1 MERAVPIPNIAFSI
15 FFIME
20 NKHPLYFTIHGHFYQ
35 PPRENPWTGVIENQP
50 SARPFHDWNDRIAS
64 ECYSPNAASRILSP
78 KGHIVNIVNNYD
90 FMSFNMGPTLMG
102 WIRVN
107 APDTYKRI
115 QEADKRSME
124 RLNGHGNAIAQVYNH
139 IIMPLASAEDKKTQ
153 IAWGIEDFK
162 FHFGRMPEAMW
173 LAETAINLD
182 TVVALIKAGIKF
194 TILSPT
200 QADSF
205 RRFGEQSWTGCSN
218 TDIDTTRP
226 YRIYPRDEKGE
237 LVCDGYLDVFFYNPW
252 LSSAVGFEHLLRSA
266 DTFGSR
272 IHDAWD
278 ANREEPQL
286 VSIGTDGESYG
297 HHEPFG
303 DMCAAWLYNHYA
315 PEHNMVPVNYGWYLE
330 KFPPKHEVLLKNFH
344 SEGCAWSCAHGV
356 GRWYRDCGCST
367 GGGPGWN
374 QKWRGPLREAFN
386 TLKKLA
392 DDVFVR
398 EFEKLSDVNPW
409 DARNN
414 YVQALVAPEDTSR
427 VKDFLAKT
435 IKEPSNEKACAKA
448 IRLLE
453 IQKFCLFSFTSCGW
467 FFNDI
472 EGLEP
477 VQNMRYA
484 LRAMELLEPFLP
496 YGHRIKDDVIC
507 ILAHATSNEHKWNGA
522 EVFTNYA
529 EEKVP
534 VIVKLMAER
543 AAIFHLNLEDD
554 YTDKDSRL
562 SATKIA
568 SRRRQ
573 TLVRAEYNDKL
584 VDEKRVTTVLAITD
598 PLGRV
603 NLVVADGEIEQNGLK
618 FVENPNVSTQKLQ
631 ELYPT
636 AYVVRMRDLMSD
648 SIKHINQ
655 ISTKKYLNDLTQSF
669 SSFALSHGL
678 SIDSLADSDHTL
690 PDTMRKILSLE
701 LNSKIHHLALEFKE
715 NDDAAI
721 FEEIRDLINEAKTLH
736 THYSFGGTG
745 RMFHA
750 KLIKLIDAVLNNFD
764 VDSVHHITGLI
775 TVADWLG
782 LGIDK
787 TSLENKVFPAYQE
800 YVKYPTGK
808 MSALKPMFSWLN
820 FEV

>member
-1 MERAVPIPNIAFSI
+1 MEK
-15 FFIME
+15 
-20 NKHPLYFTIHGHFYQ
+20 KHPLYFTIHGHFYQ

-64 ECYSPNAASRILSP
+64 QCYSPNSASRILNP
-78 KGHIVNIVNNYD
+78 QGRIVDIVNNYD

-102 WIRVN
+102 WIRTN
-107 APDTYKRI
+107 TPDTYKRI
-115 QEADKRSME
+115 QEADKRSAE

-153 IAWGIEDFK
+153 IRWGIEDFK

-173 LAETAINLD
+173 LAETAINFE
-182 TVVALIKAGIKF
+182 TVVELIKAGIKF

-200 QADSF
+200 QADKF
-205 RRFGEQSWTGCSN
+205 RKLGANEWTGCSN

-226 YRIYPRDEKGE
+226 YRIYPRDKDGK

-252 LSSAVGFEHLLRSA
+252 LSSAVGFEHLLRNA
-266 DTFGSR
+266 ETFGNR
-272 IHDAWD
+272 IKDAWD
-278 ANREEPQL
+278 DKRKDPQL

-315 PEHNMVPVNYGWYLE
+315 PEHNMVPVNYGWFLE
-330 KFPPKHEVLLKNFH
+330 QFPPQHEVLLKNFY

-367 GGGPGWN
+367 GGGPDWN
-374 QKWRGPLREAFN
+374 QKWRGPLRDAFN
-386 TLKKLA
+386 HLKKLA
-392 DDVFVR
+392 DDIFVR
-398 EFEKLSDVNPW
+398 EFEKLSKINPW
-409 DARNN
+409 EARNN
-414 YVQALVAPEDTSR
+414 YVEALVAPEDESR
-427 VKDFLAKT
+427 VKAYLEKT
-435 IKEPSNEKACAKA
+435 VKDPNDADMCAKA

-496 YGHRIKDDVIC
+496 YGHHIKNEVIS
-507 ILAHATSNEHKWNGA
+507 ILARATSNEHKWNGA

-534 VIVKLMAER
+534 VVVKLMAER
-543 AAIFHLNLEDD
+543 AAIFHLNLEDGLKD
-554 YTDKDSRL
+554 KDKDSRIT
-562 SATKIA
+562 ATKIA

-584 VDEKRVTTVLAITD
+584 ISEKRVVTVLAITA
-598 PLGRV
+598 PLGRI

-618 FVENPNVSTQKLQ
+618 FVENPNIGTQDLQ
-631 ELYPT
+631 NLFPT
-636 AYVVRMRDLMSD
+636 AYVVRMRNLMSD

-655 ISTKKYLNDLTQSF
+655 ISTKKYLNELTESF
-669 SSFALSHGL
+669 SNFALSHGL
-678 SIDSLADSDHTL
+678 SIDSLADPDHTL
-690 PDTMRKILSLE
+690 PDTMRKMLSLE
-701 LNSKIHHLALEFKE
+701 INSKIHHLALEYKE
-715 NDDAAI
+715 NDDQTI
-721 FEEIRDLINEAKTLH
+721 YDEIKDLIDEANALH

-750 KLIKLIDAVLNNFD
+750 KLIKLIDSVMESFD
-764 VDSVHHITGLI
+764 ADSVHHITGLI
-775 TVADWLG
+775 TVADWLK
-782 LGIDK
+782 LEIDK

-800 YVKYPTGK
+800 FIKDPAGK
-808 MSALKPMFSWLN
+808 LSALKPMFSWLN

>member
-1 MERAVPIPNIAFSI
+1 MSE
-15 FFIME
+15 
-20 NKHPLYFTIHGHFYQ
+20 KHPLYFTIHGHFYQ

-50 SARPFHDWNDRIAS
+50 SARPNHDWNDRIAS
-64 ECYSPNAASRILSP
+64 QCYSPNSASRILSP
-78 KGHIVNIVNNYD
+78 NGRIVDIVNNYD

-102 WIRVN
+102 WIRTHT
-107 APDTYKRI
+107 PETYKRI

-153 IAWGIEDFK
+153 IRWGIEDFK

-173 LAETAINLD
+173 LAETAINME
-182 TVVALIKAGIKF
+182 TVVELIKAGIKF

-205 RRFGEQSWTGCSN
+205 RALAEDGSAKDGEWQGCAN

-226 YRIYPRDEKGE
+226 YRIYPRDKEGN

-252 LSSAVGFEHLLRSA
+252 LSSAVGFEHLLRDA
-266 DTFGSR
+266 GTFGRR
-272 IHDAWD
+272 IKDAWD
-278 ANREEPQL
+278 ENRVDPQL

-315 PEHNMVPVNYGWYLE
+315 PENNMVPVNYGWFLE

-367 GGGPGWN
+367 GGGPDWN
-374 QKWRGPLREAFN
+374 QKWRGSLRDAMN
-386 TLKKLA
+386 HLKKLA

-398 EFEKLSDVNPW
+398 EFAKISNVNPW

-414 YVQALVAPEDTSR
+414 YVQTLVAPEDKKR
-427 VKDFLAKT
+427 VKDFLAATVKAP
-435 IKEPSNEKACAKA
+435 ENEEMCAKA

-496 YGHRIKDDVIC
+496 RDHHIRNQFLS
-507 ILAHATSNEHKWNGA
+507 ILGRATSNEHKWNGA
-522 EVFTNYA
+522 EVFTRYA
-529 EEKVP
+529 EEQVP
-534 VIVKLMAER
+534 VVVKQMAER
-543 AAIFHLNLEDD
+543 AAIFHLNLEEGYDNADD
-554 YTDKDSRL
+554 RMT
-562 SATKIA
+562 ATKIA
-568 SRRRQ
+568 SNDNQ
-573 TLVRAEYNDKL
+573 TLVRAEYKDKMIGESRIASVL
-584 VDEKRVTTVLAITD
+584 VITD
-598 PLGRV
+598 SLGRI
-603 NLVVADGEIEQNGLK
+603 NIVVADGENDKNELK
-618 FVENPNVSTQKLQ
+618 FTSNPNMSTEELQ
-631 ELYPT
+631 SEYPT

-648 SIKHINQ
+648 SLRRINQ
-655 ISTKKYLNDLTQSF
+655 ITTRKDLTSITKSF

-678 SIDSLADSDHTL
+678 SIDSLADPDHTL
-690 PDTMRKILSLE
+690 PDTLRKILSLE
-701 LNSKIHHLALEFKE
+701 INSKIHHMALQYLKK
-715 NDDAAI
+715 DDKNL
-721 FEEIRDLINEAKTLH
+721 FDEIQDLIDEAKRLET
-736 THYSFGGTG
+736 TFSFGGTG
-745 RMFHA
+745 RIFFA
-750 KLIKLIDAVLNNFD
+750 RLCELIDAVSTKYSKAT
-764 VDSVHHITGLI
+764 VDHITGLI
-775 TVADWLG
+775 TVADWLQ

-787 TSLENKVFPAYQE
+787 TSLENKVFPFYKE
-800 YVKYPTGK
+800 YLKDTAGNL
-808 MSALKPMFSWLN
+808 SGLKPMFSWLN